1 MRSTNPSTKEYLLM
15 DFNSSQS
22 RRKFLL
28 ASSAFS
34 LAAFLPTALD
44 AQTGATKAADEE
56 NPVFAPTPKDAS
68 LKFNP
73 DGTPRPFAGNTI
85 ICHLPQQCRF
95 RDETAALGDA
105 LRSSSFA
112 HKCGILPSN
121 SYHMSVFTGA
131 NDQDRAV
138 YGWPGDI
145 PIDVPISECNRIIGE
160 RIANFRMHGGLPIRV
175 TVDRDL
181 TLGPQR
187 VSSLRMAPA
196 DDSERAKLRNL
207 RNRLASEVFRFR
219 TKDHDAYVFHVSLAY
234 QLSRLTPEEDREHR
248 DMLER
253 HVPVIMSTSPL
264 IELGIPEF
272 CTFDDM
278 YRFEIRSLLRT

>member
-1 MRSTNPSTKEYLLM
+1 M
-15 DFNSSQS
+15 
-22 RRKFLL
+22 
-28 ASSAFS
+28 
-34 LAAFLPTALD
+34 
-44 AQTGATKAADEE
+44 KAEKD
-56 NPVFAPTPKDAS
+56 NPVFAPAPKDTL

-73 DGTPRPFAGNTI
+73 DGSPRSFAGNTI

-105 LRSSSFA
+105 IRSSSFA
-112 HKCGILPSN
+112 NKCGILPSS
-121 SYHMSVFTGA
+121 SYHMSVLPGV
-131 NDQDRAV
+131 NDQDRAA
-138 YGWPGDI
+138 YGWPSDI

-160 RIANFRMHGGLPIRV
+160 RIANFQMHGDLPIRV
-175 TVDRDL
+175 AVNREL
-181 TLGPQR
+181 TLGHQR
-187 VSSLRMAPA
+187 VSSLRIAPA
-196 DDSERAKLRNL
+196 DDKENAKLRNL

-248 DMLER
+248 AILER
-253 HVPVIMSTSPL
+253 HVPVIMATSPL